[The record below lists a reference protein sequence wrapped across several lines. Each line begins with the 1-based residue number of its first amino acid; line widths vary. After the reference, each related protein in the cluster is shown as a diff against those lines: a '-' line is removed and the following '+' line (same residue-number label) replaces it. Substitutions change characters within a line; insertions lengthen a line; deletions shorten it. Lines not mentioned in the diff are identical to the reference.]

1 MIHPGHIDG
10 ILDHMRCSSPTMEAG
25 THPRGNYM
33 LDPYCGDGSA
43 AEQIA
48 ATLGMDG
55 VYGIEQT
62 KDLGQIAQEVL
73 LGGNV
78 LTPCTPRNALITG
91 RSFGLVFAAPPKPS
105 ELGGQKFDAADFVQ
119 RMTPL
124 LAPHGVLVM
133 FCPFVAFIK
142 AGALKGM
149 VDSLYDN
156 VSLYRVPEGEY
167 SSYVV
172 MFGSKRPE
180 PLDPALA
187 ARVGALSGMGLP
199 HYCTSSIL
207 APLGGVQP
215 KSWRYG
221 NPVGKE
227 DAVRT
232 WLVPLTTKPHTF
244 KKIGYTLE
252 EKAEMLANSPLNT
265 HFETVPPRRVYEPP
279 LALGRGHV
287 ALLLAAG
294 ILDGRVVGP
303 DGIPHVVRGSSFKA
317 RYQDHKATRRSVVL
331 ETGVTTIKER
341 FGETPVTVI
350 RCAMALP
357 TPCIKTFSNQPQE
370 ISSNA

>member
-1 MIHPGHIDG
+1 
-10 ILDHMRCSSPTMEAG
+10 
-25 THPRGNYM
+25 M
-33 LDPYCGDGSA
+33 LDPHCGDGSA
-43 AEQIA
+43 AEQISV
-48 ATLGMDG
+48 TLGMDG

-105 ELGGQKFDAADFVQ
+105 ELGGQTFDAVGVVQ

-124 LAPHGVLVM
+124 LVPHGVLVM
-133 FCPFVAFIK
+133 SCPFVAFLK
-142 AGALKGM
+142 AGALKGL

-156 VSLYRVPEGEY
+156 VALYRMPAGRDGAPQAMD
-167 SSYVV
+167 VV

-187 ARVGALSGMGLP
+187 VRVGALSGMGMP
-199 HYCTSSIL
+199 QYCTSSVL
-207 APLGGVQP
+207 PPLGGIQP

-221 NPVGKE
+221 NAVGQE
-227 DAVRT
+227 CAVRT
-232 WLVPLTTKPHTF
+232 WEVPLTTKPHTF
-244 KKIGYTLE
+244 KKIGYALE
-252 EKAEMLANSPLNT
+252 EKAEMLANSPLNI
-265 HFETVPPRRVYEPP
+265 HFETMPPRRVYEPP
-279 LALGRGHV
+279 LTPGRGHV
-287 ALLLAAG
+287 GMILAAG

-303 DGIPHVVRGSSFKA
+303 DGMPHVVRGSSFKA
-317 RYQDHKATRRSVVL
+317 RYQDHTATRRSVVL

-370 ISSNA
+370 ISS